1 MRGQCSCGAV
11 VFHLLDEVL
20 CVNACH
26 CTWCQRETGSA
37 FAMNGII
44 ETRLIEIERG
54 QPEPVVTPSASGAGQ
69 TIMRCADCRVALWS
83 HYSGAGPGFGFVRM
97 GTLDQARS
105 VVPDVHIFTSTKQ
118 DWVIL
123 PEGARVYE
131 AYYRR
136 DEVWCPEALAR
147 REAELAQARGT

>member
-1 MRGQCSCGAV
+1 MRGRCSCGAV
-11 VFHLLDEVL
+11 VYRLRDEVL

-54 QPEPVVTPSASGAGQ
+54 APEPVETPSASGAGQ
-69 TIMRCADCRVALWS
+69 TILRCGHCRVALWS
-83 HYSGAGPGFGFVRM
+83 HYAGAGRRFAFVRM
-97 GTLDQARS
+97 GTLDETRG
-105 VVPDVHIFTSTKQ
+105 VVPDVHIFTTSKQ

-123 PEGARVYE
+123 PDGAPVFE
-131 AYYRR
+131 EYYRR
-136 DEVWCPEALAR
+136 EEVWRPEALAR
-147 REAELAQARGT
+147 REAELARGA